1 MSANKIALNPEKQL
15 DIPKELWMMV
25 DHLFRSAVKQ
35 VRKVVVFFVFCFFR
49 LISFLFCASFY
60 PSTQFFKD
68 SCKDTGVLCPV
79 LCFCSF
85 SSQDNVMIIKLPC

>member
-35 VRKVVVFFVFCFFR
+35 VRKVVVFFVF
-49 LISFLFCASFY
+49 
-60 PSTQFFKD
+60 
-68 SCKDTGVLCPV
+68 V
-79 LCFCSF
+79 F
-85 SSQDNVMIIKLPC
+85 SD